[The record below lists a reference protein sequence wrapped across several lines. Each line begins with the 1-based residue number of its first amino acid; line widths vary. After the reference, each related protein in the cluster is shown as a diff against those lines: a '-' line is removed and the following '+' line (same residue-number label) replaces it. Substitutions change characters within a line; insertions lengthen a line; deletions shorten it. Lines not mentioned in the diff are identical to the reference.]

1 LLFSSLSPIFFSFLL
16 FTSFP
21 FAGRALATLTAVEDH
36 AVLFV
41 ELLRSELLESLVVFG
56 QLS

>member
-1 LLFSSLSPIFFSFLL
+1 LLFNSLSQIFFSFLL

-21 FAGRALATLTAVEDH
+21 FVGRALVTLTAVEDH

-41 ELLRSELLESLVVFG
+41 ELLRSGLLEPLVVFG